1 MSLRLPLQILCLAL
15 FATSASANQS
25 VTVLV
30 SGQGTPVEGVKVTLA
45 PDTGVPPEAW
55 NVGTSKPLAVIPTD
69 ATGHAVFKDVPP
81 ARYIVTTS
89 CGLPGNWIAGNYAS
103 RIEVL
108 DSRPSTLTLT
118 MRRGAMVRGRAMQG
132 GAVARKAEIRSDSP
146 DALMSTCGMMTPSLV
161 DSSGAFTVS
170 KIPLNAT
177 TWVKGELPYG
187 PGRLGVWK
195 DYHFEKPDTADV
207 TIDFPAMGPEDVG
220 GVVIDFQ
227 ADAGAHPDSGT
238 AQLLQVKPDGKWR
251 YEANVTVGGVGGA
264 TKIAALPAGRY
275 QIRAYAVPGSSEW
288 WNAPIDS
295 FTVEPGKTV
304 TYALKVKVRSSPATE
319 AHSHPH

>member
-1 MSLRLPLQILCLAL
+1 MILRSLTLFLCLAAL
-15 FATSASANQS
+15 ATSASANQS

-45 PDTGVPPEAW
+45 PDTGVAPESW
-55 NVGTSKPLAVIPTD
+55 NVGTSTALATIPTD

-81 ARYIVTTS
+81 AKYIVTTS

-103 RIEVL
+103 KVEVL

-118 MRRGAMVRGRAMQG
+118 MRKGAMVRGKATQG
-132 GAVARKAEIRSDSP
+132 GAIARKAEIRSDSP

-161 DSSGAFTVS
+161 DTTTGAFTVS

-177 TWVKGELPYG
+177 TWVKGEMPFG
-187 PGRLGVWK
+187 EGRIGVWK
-195 DYHFEKPDTADV
+195 DFHFDKPDTADLALE
-207 TIDFPAMGPEDVG
+207 FPAMGPKDVG
-220 GVVIDFQ
+220 SLVIDFEHEP
-227 ADAGAHPDSGT
+227 GAKPDSGN
-238 AQLLQVKPDGKWR
+238 AQLLQVTPDGKWR
-251 YEANVTVGGVGGA
+251 YEANVVVGGVGGA
-264 TKIAALPAGRY
+264 TRLPTLPAGRY

-295 FTVEPGKTV
+295 FTVEPGKTA
-304 TYALKVKVRSSPATE
+304 TYLLKVKVRSSEATGS
-319 AHSHPH
+319 HSY